1 MGEEIEST
9 VKIIDLKFEKLDNPI
24 VVEGFPSV
32 GLVGAIAT
40 EYLTSKLKMKYIGY
54 MKSKR
59 FPPITLIKDGIPT
72 APIRIYAKD
81 NLVVFVSDTAV
92 PPAMVHDVADCIVN
106 WVQKHQAKQ
115 IVSIGGIAQSAR
127 QQEDKPNVYGVAT
140 TAREM
145 KKIEN
150 AGLETIHL
158 GFLTGVY
165 GVLMM
170 ECAERGI
177 PAMGFLAD
185 AHYEYPDPA
194 AAAAAL
200 DAMAKVLKLKI
211 STKPLLE
218 TADRIESKMQT
229 LMSQTK
235 KAMDGMESQQYPSI
249 YR

>member
-1 MGEEIEST
+1 MVEIIEM
-9 VKIIDLKFEKLDNPI
+9 KFAELDNPLVI
-24 VVEGFPSV
+24 EGFPSV

-40 EYLTSKLKMKYIGY
+40 EYLTTKLGMELIGY
-54 MKSKR
+54 MKSRR

-72 APIRIYAKD
+72 APIRIYAKK
-81 NLVVFVSDTAV
+81 NIVVFVSDTAV
-92 PPAMVHDVADCIVN
+92 PPSLVPDVALTIVD

-115 IVSIGGIAQSAR
+115 VISIGGISHSGRDTGEA
-127 QQEDKPNVYGVAT
+127 PNVYGVAT
-140 TAREM
+140 SEKLM
-145 KKIEN
+145 KKISN

-170 ECAERGI
+170 ECVERGI

-200 DAMAKVLKLKI
+200 KAMSSVLKLKLNI
-211 STKPLLE
+211 NPLLDTSE
-218 TADRIESKMQT
+218 KIEQRMSALMQ
-229 LMSQTK
+229 QTK
-235 KAMDGMESQQYPSI
+235 ATMDNMESQYPSI